1 MGYIAVRGGEQ
12 AILNAEELMVAK
24 ILGSES
30 EPIEVEQILEQ
41 FALAVDRVMGE
52 GGLYWP
58 KLAALAFRQAMGDSF
73 EAAFLV
79 RAFRSSVPRR
89 GYTDPLDTRKMR
101 VHRRISAAFKEVPG
115 GQILGAT
122 PDYGM
127 RFIRFDLFE
136 DLYQARIRANK
147 ALEEL
152 AQSGI
157 PIPDSFP
164 KIVDLLRHQ
173 GLLMD
178 PPSAQRTWT
187 DVTLETVTFPTNRSA
202 RLQCLARG
210 ETGGLLALAYSSM
223 RGYGQIHPAV
233 GELRVGDVP
242 VCFEGRPL
250 GWIRVT
256 ECEVISRME
265 KAQHDGKACFTMG
278 YGLCFGHNEIKA
290 ISMAVLDRA
299 MQMNS
304 SESPAQDEE
313 FVLLHTD
320 GVEAMGFCLHY
331 KLPHYVTFQADLNQL
346 RGIRCEQKSD

>member
-1 MGYIAVRGGEQ
+1 MGYVAVKGGEK
-12 AILNAEELMVAK
+12 AILNSEELLVAK
-24 ILGSES
+24 TFGHES
-30 EPIEVEQILEQ
+30 EPIEVHQILEQ

-58 KLAALAFRQAMGDSF
+58 KLAAYALKQALGDSF

-89 GYTDPLDTRKMR
+89 GYTDPIDTRKMR
-101 VHRRISAAFKEVPG
+101 VHRRISAAFKDVPG

-122 PDYGM
+122 PDYGL

-136 DLYQARIRANK
+136 NLHQARIRAKK
-147 ALEEL
+147 ALENL
-152 AQSGI
+152 ARAGI

-164 KIVDLLRHQ
+164 KIVDILREQ
-173 GLLMD
+173 GLLVS
-178 PPSAQRTWT
+178 PPSAPRILT
-187 DVTLETVTFPTNRSA
+187 DITMETVSIPTSRSA
-202 RLQCLARG
+202 RLQFLARG

-223 RGYGQIHPAV
+223 RGYGQIHPAI

-242 VCFEGRPL
+242 VYLEGKPL

-265 KAQHDGKACFTMG
+265 RGEDQDDPHFTMG
-278 YGLCFGHNEIKA
+278 YGLCFGQNELKA
-290 ISMAVLDRA
+290 ISMAVLDRT
-299 MQMNS
+299 MQMDVC
-304 SESPAQDEE
+304 ESPAQDQE

-320 GVEAMGFCLHY
+320 GIEAMGFCLHY

-346 RGIRCEQKSD
+346 RGVRRQKG